1 MIVLDCC
8 AVIELVEQTKAGL
21 ALQSL
26 MLCNE
31 EAVSV
36 DLLSAEL
43 TSVIRKQVLRGEI
56 ERDKAGAY
64 LAEAVGLVD
73 RFVPAF
79 DLQQEA
85 LSESLR
91 LNHSSYDMFY
101 FVLAR
106 RCGATL
112 FTTDQGLAKLCL
124 DNGVNAICKVDL

>member
-8 AVIELVEQTKAGL
+8 AAIELVEQTKAGL
-21 ALQSL
+21 TLQSL

-36 DLLSAEL
+36 DLLPAEL

>member
-79 DLQQEA
+79 DLQQET